1 MAARGLNKVML
12 IGHVG
17 KDPEIKYTPGGMAV
31 ATFSVAT
38 NDAYKDKEGN
48 LKERTDWHRIVTMG
62 RTAEVMGEYLKKGQ
76 LVYVEGRLQTRS
88 WDDDKG
94 NKRYITEIVAFS
106 VQFLG
111 RKTDSG
117 GASSG
122 EGSGEIPPPSDDF
135 LPSMDAPGGGEDL
148 PF

>member
-1 MAARGLNKVML
+1 MASRGLNKVML

-17 KDPEIKYTPGGMAV
+17 RDPEIKYTPGGLAV

-38 NDAYKDKEGN
+38 NESFKDKEG
-48 LKERTDWHRIVTMG
+48 KQQDRTEWHRIVAFG
-62 RTAEVMGEYLKKGQ
+62 RTAEIMGEYLKKGQ
-76 LVYVEGRLQTRS
+76 LVYIEGRLQTRS

-94 NKRYITEIVAFS
+94 QKRYITEIVANS

-111 RKTDSG
+111 RR
-117 GASSG
+117 G
-122 EGSGEIPPPSDDF
+122 EGVDTGAALEIPPPSDDYAP
-135 LPSMDAPGGGEDL
+135 PSSGEASEDL

>member
-1 MAARGLNKVML
+1 MASRGLNKVML

-17 KDPEIKYTPGGMAV
+17 KDPELKYTPGNVAI

-38 NDAYKDKEGN
+38 SDSYKDKAGN
-48 LKERTDWHRIVTMG
+48 LQERTEWHRIVTFN

-76 LVYVEGRLQTRS
+76 LVYVEGRLQQRT

-94 NKRYITEIVAFS
+94 QKRYITEIVALN

-111 RKTDSG
+111 KKSDGGGGS
-117 GASSG
+117 GAS
-122 EGSGEIPPPSDDF
+122 EIPPPGDDF
-135 LPSMDAPGGGEDL
+135 IPPTSGGGPSEEDL

>member
-1 MAARGLNKVML
+1 MASRGLNKVML
-12 IGHVG
+12 IGHAG
-17 KDPEIKYTPGGMAV
+17 RDPEIKYTPGGLAV

-38 NDAYKDKEGN
+38 NDSYKDKDG
-48 LKERTDWHRIVTMG
+48 KQQDRTEWHRIVTFG

-76 LVYVEGRLQTRS
+76 LVYVEGRLRTRS

-94 NKRYITEIVAFS
+94 QKRYITEVVALN

-111 RKTDSG
+111 RKGDGAEAG
-117 GASSG
+117 GG
-122 EGSGEIPPPSDDF
+122 PEIPPPGDDYV
-135 LPSMDAPGGGEDL
+135 PPAAAEPAEDL

>member
-1 MAARGLNKVML
+1 MASRGVNKVIL

-17 KDPEIKYTPGGMAV
+17 RDPEIKYTPGGTAI
-31 ATFSVAT
+31 ANFSVAT
-38 NDAYKDKEGN
+38 TDAYKDKAGN
-48 LKERTDWHRIVTMG
+48 LQERTDWHRIVAMG

-76 LVYVEGRLQTRS
+76 QVYVEGRLQTRS

-94 NKRYITEIVAFS
+94 QKRYITEIVALS

-111 RKTDSG
+111 KKSEG
-117 GASSG
+117 GGNSST
-122 EGSGEIPPPSDDF
+122 GSADIPPPSDDYAAPAGA
-135 LPSMDAPGGGEDL
+135 PSEEDL

>member
-1 MAARGLNKVML
+1 MASRGLNKVML

-17 KDPEIKYTPGGMAV
+17 KDPELKYTPGNIPI

-38 NDAYKDKEGN
+38 SDSYKDKSGN
-48 LKERTDWHRIVTMG
+48 MQERTEWHRIVTSG

-76 LVYVEGRLQTRS
+76 QVYVEGRLQHRS

-94 NKRYITEIVAFS
+94 VKRYITEVFALN

-111 RKTDSG
+111 KKSDSG
-117 GASSG
+117 GSG
-122 EGSGEIPPPSDDF
+122 AVDIPPPGDDF
-135 LPSMDAPGGGEDL
+135 VPPSAGGAPSEEDL

>member
-1 MAARGLNKVML
+1 MASRGLNKVML

-17 KDPEIKYTPGGMAV
+17 KDPELKYTPGNV
-31 ATFSVAT
+31 AIANFSVAT
-38 NDAYKDKEGN
+38 TESYKDKAGN
-48 LKERTDWHRIVTMG
+48 LQERTEWHRIVTFG

-76 LVYVEGRLQTRS
+76 QVYVEGRLQTRS

-94 NKRYITEIVAFS
+94 QKRYITEIVALS

-111 RKTDSG
+111 KKSDSG
-117 GASSG
+117 GSSG
-122 EGSGEIPPPSDDF
+122 TDIPPPGDDFIPPATGGGSGE
-135 LPSMDAPGGGEDL
+135 EDL

>member
-1 MAARGLNKVML
+1 MASRGVNKVIL

-17 KDPEIKYTPGGMAV
+17 KDPELKYTPGNMAI

-38 NDAYKDKEGN
+38 TDVYKDKAGN
-48 LKERTDWHRIVTMG
+48 QQERTDWHRIVTFG

-76 LVYVEGRLQTRS
+76 QVYVEGRLQQRS

-94 NKRYITEIVAFS
+94 QKRYITEVVALT

-111 RKTDSG
+111 KKQDGGGGSSAADIPPPGDDFVPPTSG
-117 GASSG
+117 
-122 EGSGEIPPPSDDF
+122 GSGE
-135 LPSMDAPGGGEDL
+135 EDL

>member
-1 MAARGLNKVML
+1 MASRGLNKVML

-17 KDPEIKYTPGGMAV
+17 KDPDLKYTPSGAAV

-38 NDAYKDKEGN
+38 NESFKAKDGSQQD
-48 LKERTDWHRIVTMG
+48 RTEWHRIVTWN
-62 RTAEVMGEYLKKGQ
+62 RLAEVMAEYLKKGQ
-76 LVYVEGRLQTRS
+76 QVFVEGRLQTRS

-94 NKRYITEIVAFS
+94 VKHYMTEIVGLN

-111 RKTDSG
+111 RKTESG
-117 GASSG
+117 GGTGAA
-122 EGSGEIPPPSDDF
+122 EIPPPSDEDF
-135 LPSMDAPGGGEDL
+135 APPAAAHSEEDL

>member
-1 MAARGLNKVML
+1 MATRGLNKVML

-17 KDPEIKYTPGGMAV
+17 RDPEIKYTPGGLAV

-38 NDAYKDKEGN
+38 NESFKDKEG
-48 LKERTDWHRIVTMG
+48 KQQDRTEWHRIVAFG

-94 NKRYITEIVAFS
+94 QKRYITEIVANS
-106 VQFLG
+106 VQFLS
-111 RKTDSG
+111 RK
-117 GASSG
+117 G
-122 EGSGEIPPPSDDF
+122 EGVDTGAAAEIPPPGDDF
-135 LPSMDAPGGGEDL
+135 APPSAGEASEDL

>member
-1 MAARGLNKVML
+1 MASRGLNKVML

-17 KDPEIKYTPGGMAV
+17 KDPEMKYTPGNV
-31 ATFSVAT
+31 AIANFSVAT
-38 NDAYKDKEGN
+38 TESYKDKTGA
-48 LKERTDWHRIVTMG
+48 LQERTEWHRIVTFG

-76 LVYVEGRLQTRS
+76 QVYVEGRLQTRS

-94 NKRYITEIVAFS
+94 QKRYITEVVALT

-111 RKTDSG
+111 KKQDG
-117 GASSG
+117 GG
-122 EGSGEIPPPSDDF
+122 GGSTEIPPPGDDF
-135 LPSMDAPGGGEDL
+135 LPPAGGGGHGEEDL

>member
-1 MAARGLNKVML
+1 MASRGLNKVML

-17 KDPEIKYTPGGMAV
+17 KDPELKYTPGNVAI

-38 NDAYKDKEGN
+38 SDSYKDKSGN
-48 LKERTDWHRIVTMG
+48 LQERTDWHRIVTSG

-94 NKRYITEIVAFS
+94 VKRYITEVFS
-106 VQFLG
+106 FNVQFLG
-111 RKTDSG
+111 KKSD
-117 GASSG
+117 SSG
-122 EGSGEIPPPSDDF
+122 SSAGADIPPPGDDF
-135 LPSMDAPGGGEDL
+135 IPPSTGAGPGEEDL

>member
-1 MAARGLNKVML
+1 MASRGLNKVML
-12 IGHVG
+12 IGHAG
-17 KDPEIKYTPGGMAV
+17 KDPELKYSPGGMAV

-38 NDAYKDKEGN
+38 NESFKDKEGN
-48 LKERTDWHRIVTMG
+48 QQERTEWHRIVAFS

-94 NKRYITEIVAFS
+94 TKRYITEIVALS

-111 RKTDSG
+111 NKSEQG
-117 GASSG
+117 SSSS
-122 EGSGEIPPPSDDF
+122 GSGEIPPPSDDQ
-135 LPSMDAPGGGEDL
+135 LIPPSGSAGGEDL